1 MQNQELI
8 TKFYTAFL
16 NGDATKMLEC
26 YHNEVVFEDPAFGQ
40 LKGDRAKAMWKMLLS
55 KREEINLSISFQVL
69 NNHEALWTA
78 RYNYGPNKRSVTN
91 NIRANFAFQDG
102 KIIQHTDQFSL
113 WKWSQ
118 QALGASGLVIGWS
131 TFMRNKIQKT
141 TNTLLDKYIAKANS

>member
-8 TKFYTAFL
+8 TKFYTAFS

-55 KREEINLSISFQVL
+55 KREESNFSISFQVL

-78 RYNYGPNKRSVTN
+78 RYN
-91 NIRANFAFQDG
+91 
-102 KIIQHTDQFSL
+102 
-113 WKWSQ
+113 
-118 QALGASGLVIGWS
+118 
-131 TFMRNKIQKT
+131 
-141 TNTLLDKYIAKANS
+141 